1 MSRRLK
7 LELFLVSPFSRVL
20 LGFQCFWDRHR
31 SAFRMDESARH
42 IWHVLLAY
50 SHWHHT
56 VGASVTSW
64 QSRQLHDVFV
74 HVPGDNSLWGAR
86 GEVCYTALRRLK
98 QKSKS
103 TQTLICSVKPF
114 RNHGLSSL
122 AQMKG
127 PVRENCGG
135 WVLVTV
141 VKLPKNEDEHNAS
154 IFVTWFTF
162 KANIVFYIVL
172 TYVVCLFKI
181 CWLHS
186 LTPYLPCP

>member
-1 MSRRLK
+1 MSRGLK

-103 TQTLICSVKPF
+103 TQTLICSVKPSGIMGSALWHRWRDQWGRTVEGECWWQSLSYLRMKMSIMLQF
-114 RNHGLSSL
+114 SWHGLRL
-122 AQMKG
+122 
-127 PVRENCGG
+127 
-135 WVLVTV
+135 
-141 VKLPKNEDEHNAS
+141 KL
-154 IFVTWFTF
+154 I
-162 KANIVFYIVL
+162 
-172 TYVVCLFKI
+172 
-181 CWLHS
+181 
-186 LTPYLPCP
+186 